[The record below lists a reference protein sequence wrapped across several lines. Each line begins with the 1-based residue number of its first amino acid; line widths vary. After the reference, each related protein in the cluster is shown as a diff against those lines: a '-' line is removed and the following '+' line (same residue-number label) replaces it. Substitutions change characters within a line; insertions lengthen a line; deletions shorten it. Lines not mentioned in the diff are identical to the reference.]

1 MSILKSF
8 IFLIFLLAPYAGAT
22 EIKQTTY
29 AYWDKPD
36 VEIFYI
42 TPNKIDKDTQ
52 LLFVIHGNS
61 RNAEDYIS
69 AWIPYISNK
78 NIIVVAPQFNKNSFR
93 YFFLLESATSSGK
106 INNNPDNYINNSL
119 SSFFNFCQSK
129 FSLSTN
135 KYKMFGHSAGAQ
147 FTHRYMLLSNDK
159 RISNAVIA
167 NAGWYTFLNESNFPY
182 GIKNSP
188 IDISSDHIKWF
199 MEMYIDSADW
209 VMVPNVYGM
218 GTFADGG
225 IFSTKPYICGSSYM
239 LRMSNYKKGEWCD
252 VVDGLYWRFIENN
265 LNFFK
270 TNPRLSLMVN
280 ALTRLDPERKK
291 LILTKAEEFIE
302 NNTN

>member
-42 TPNKIDKDTQ
+42 TPKKIDKDTQ
-52 LLFVIHGNS
+52 LLFIIHGNS

-106 INNNPDNYINNSL
+106 INNNPDNYINNSI
-119 SSFFNFCQSK
+119 SSFFNFFQSK

-147 FTHRYMLLSNDK
+147 FTHRYMLLSNDR

-167 NAGWYTFLNESNFPY
+167 NAGWYTFLNGNNFPY

-199 MEMYIDSADW
+199 MSNKTSLLIGNNDINLKSVNSSKGAQRQ
-209 VMVPNVYGM
+209 
-218 GTFADGG
+218 G
-225 IFSTKPYICGSSYM
+225 ITRVDRAESYFNS
-239 LRMSNYKKGEWCD
+239 LINISDNNNIPFRWSYK
-252 VVDGLYWRFIENN
+252 VVDKADHDYL
-265 LNFFK
+265 K
-270 TNPRLSLMVN
+270 MTPV
-280 ALTRLDPERKK
+280 AAK
-291 LILTKAEEFIE
+291 ILLEDVSSFD
-302 NNTN
+302 

>member
-8 IFLIFLLAPYAGAT
+8 IFLIFLTGPNVGAT

-42 TPNKIDKDTQ
+42 TPKKIDKDTQ

-61 RNAEDYIS
+61 RNAKDYIS
-69 AWIPYISNK
+69 AWIPFISNK

-93 YFFLLESATSSGK
+93 YFFLLESATSSGA
-106 INNNPDNYINNSL
+106 INNNPDDYINKSI
-119 SSFFNFCQSK
+119 SSFFNFFQSK

-159 RISNAVIA
+159 RISMAVIA
-167 NAGWYTFLNESNFPY
+167 NAGWYTFLNGNSFPY

-199 MEMYIDSADW
+199 MSNKTSLLIGNNDINLKSVNSSKGAQRQ
-209 VMVPNVYGM
+209 
-218 GTFADGG
+218 G
-225 IFSTKPYICGSSYM
+225 ITRVDRANSYFES
-239 LRMSNYKKGEWCD
+239 LVNISDDNNIPFRWSYK
-252 VVDGLYWRFIENN
+252 VVDEVDHDYL
-265 LNFFK
+265 K
-270 TNPRLSLMVN
+270 MTPV
-280 ALTRLDPERKK
+280 AAK
-291 LILTKAEEFIE
+291 ILLEDVSSFD
-302 NNTN
+302 

>member
-1 MSILKSF
+1 MSILKGF

-106 INNNPDNYINNSL
+106 INNNPDNYINKSI
-119 SSFFNFCQSK
+119 SSFFNFFQSK

-159 RISNAVIA
+159 RISSAVIA
-167 NAGWYTFLNESNFPY
+167 NAGWYTFLNGNNFPY

-199 MEMYIDSADW
+199 MSNKTSLLIGNNDINLKSVNSSKGAQRQ
-209 VMVPNVYGM
+209 
-218 GTFADGG
+218 G
-225 IFSTKPYICGSSYM
+225 ITRVDRANSYFNS
-239 LRMSNYKKGEWCD
+239 LINISDNNNIPFRWSYK
-252 VVDGLYWRFIENN
+252 VVDKADHDYL
-265 LNFFK
+265 K
-270 TNPRLSLMVN
+270 MTPV
-280 ALTRLDPERKK
+280 AAK
-291 LILTKAEEFIE
+291 ILLEDVSSFD
-302 NNTN
+302 

>member
-1 MSILKSF
+1 MSILRSF

-42 TPNKIDKDTQ
+42 TPKKIDKDTQ
-52 LLFVIHGNS
+52 LLFIIHGNS

-106 INNNPDNYINNSL
+106 INNNPDNYINNSI
-119 SSFFNFCQSK
+119 SSFFNFFQSK

-147 FTHRYMLLSNDK
+147 FTHRYMLLSNDR

-167 NAGWYTFLNESNFPY
+167 NAGWYTFLNGNNFPY

-199 MEMYIDSADW
+199 MSNKTSLLIGNNDINLKSVNSSKGAQRQ
-209 VMVPNVYGM
+209 
-218 GTFADGG
+218 G
-225 IFSTKPYICGSSYM
+225 ITRVDRAESYFNS
-239 LRMSNYKKGEWCD
+239 LINISDNNNIPFRWSYK
-252 VVDGLYWRFIENN
+252 VVDKADHDYL
-265 LNFFK
+265 K
-270 TNPRLSLMVN
+270 MTPV
-280 ALTRLDPERKK
+280 AAK
-291 LILTKAEEFIE
+291 ILLEDVSPFD
-302 NNTN
+302 

>member
-42 TPNKIDKDTQ
+42 TPKKIDKDTQ
-52 LLFVIHGNS
+52 LLFIIHGNS

-106 INNNPDNYINNSL
+106 INNNPDNYINNSI
-119 SSFFNFCQSK
+119 SSFFNFFQSK

-159 RISNAVIA
+159 RISSAVIA
-167 NAGWYTFLNESNFPY
+167 NAGWYTFLNGNNFPY

-199 MEMYIDSADW
+199 MSNKTSLLIGNKDINLKSVNSSKGAQRQ
-209 VMVPNVYGM
+209 
-218 GTFADGG
+218 G
-225 IFSTKPYICGSSYM
+225 ITRVDRANSYFNS
-239 LRMSNYKKGEWCD
+239 LINISDNNNIPFRWSYK
-252 VVDGLYWRFIENN
+252 VVDKADHDYL
-265 LNFFK
+265 K
-270 TNPRLSLMVN
+270 MTPV
-280 ALTRLDPERKK
+280 AAK
-291 LILTKAEEFIE
+291 ILLEDVSPFD
-302 NNTN
+302 

>member
-1 MSILKSF
+1 MSILKGF
-8 IFLIFLLAPYAGAT
+8 IFLIFLLASYDGAT

-42 TPNKIDKDTQ
+42 TPKKIDKDTQ
-52 LLFVIHGNS
+52 LLFIIHGNS

-69 AWIPYISNK
+69 AWIPYISYK

-106 INNNPDNYINNSL
+106 INNNPDNYINNSI
-119 SSFFNFCQSK
+119 SSFFNFFQSK

-167 NAGWYTFLNESNFPY
+167 NAGWYTFLNGNNFPY

-199 MEMYIDSADW
+199 MSNKTSLLIGNNDINLKSVNSSKGAQRQ
-209 VMVPNVYGM
+209 
-218 GTFADGG
+218 G
-225 IFSTKPYICGSSYM
+225 ITRVDRAESYFNS
-239 LRMSNYKKGEWCD
+239 LINISDNNNIPFRWSYK
-252 VVDGLYWRFIENN
+252 VVDKADHDYL
-265 LNFFK
+265 K
-270 TNPRLSLMVN
+270 MTPV
-280 ALTRLDPERKK
+280 AAK
-291 LILTKAEEFIE
+291 ILLEDVSPFD
-302 NNTN
+302 

>member
-1 MSILKSF
+1 MSILKGF

-42 TPNKIDKDTQ
+42 TPKKIDKDTQ
-52 LLFVIHGNS
+52 LLFIIHGNS

-106 INNNPDNYINNSL
+106 INNNPDNYINKSI
-119 SSFFNFCQSK
+119 SSFFNFFQSK

-147 FTHRYMLLSNDK
+147 FTHRYMLLSNDR

-167 NAGWYTFLNESNFPY
+167 NAGWYTFLNGNNFPY

-199 MEMYIDSADW
+199 MSNKTSLLIGNNDINLKSVNSSKGAQRQ
-209 VMVPNVYGM
+209 
-218 GTFADGG
+218 G
-225 IFSTKPYICGSSYM
+225 ITRVDRAESYFNS
-239 LRMSNYKKGEWCD
+239 LINISDNNNIPFRWSYK
-252 VVDGLYWRFIENN
+252 VVDKADHDYL
-265 LNFFK
+265 K
-270 TNPRLSLMVN
+270 MTPV
-280 ALTRLDPERKK
+280 AAK
-291 LILTKAEEFIE
+291 ILLEDVSSFD
-302 NNTN
+302 

>member
-42 TPNKIDKDTQ
+42 TPKKIDKDTQ
-52 LLFVIHGNS
+52 LLFIIHGNS

-119 SSFFNFCQSK
+119 SSFFNFFQSK

-147 FTHRYMLLSNDK
+147 FTHRYMLLSNDR

-167 NAGWYTFLNESNFPY
+167 NAGWYTFLNENNFPY

-199 MEMYIDSADW
+199 MSNKTSLLIGNNDINLKSVNSSKGAQRQ
-209 VMVPNVYGM
+209 
-218 GTFADGG
+218 G
-225 IFSTKPYICGSSYM
+225 ITRVDRAESYFNS
-239 LRMSNYKKGEWCD
+239 LINISDNNNIPFRWSYK
-252 VVDGLYWRFIENN
+252 VVDKADHDYL
-265 LNFFK
+265 K
-270 TNPRLSLMVN
+270 MTPV
-280 ALTRLDPERKK
+280 AAK
-291 LILTKAEEFIE
+291 ILLEDVSPFD
-302 NNTN
+302 

>member
-42 TPNKIDKDTQ
+42 TPKKIDKDTQ
-52 LLFVIHGNS
+52 LLFIIHGNS

-119 SSFFNFCQSK
+119 SSFFNFFQSK

-159 RISNAVIA
+159 RISSAVIA
-167 NAGWYTFLNESNFPY
+167 NAGWYTFLNENNFPY

-199 MEMYIDSADW
+199 MSNKTSLLIGNNDINLKSVNSSKGAQRQ
-209 VMVPNVYGM
+209 
-218 GTFADGG
+218 G
-225 IFSTKPYICGSSYM
+225 ITRVDRAESYFNS
-239 LRMSNYKKGEWCD
+239 LINISDNNNIPFRWSYK
-252 VVDGLYWRFIENN
+252 VVDKADHDYL
-265 LNFFK
+265 K
-270 TNPRLSLMVN
+270 MTPV
-280 ALTRLDPERKK
+280 AAK
-291 LILTKAEEFIE
+291 ILLEDVSPFD
-302 NNTN
+302 

>member
-1 MSILKSF
+1 VSILKSF

-42 TPNKIDKDTQ
+42 TPKKIDKDTQ
-52 LLFVIHGNS
+52 LLFIIHGNS

-106 INNNPDNYINNSL
+106 INNNPDNYINNSI
-119 SSFFNFCQSK
+119 SSFFNFFQSK

-147 FTHRYMLLSNDK
+147 FTHRYMLLSNDR

-167 NAGWYTFLNESNFPY
+167 NAGWYTFLNGNNFPY

-199 MEMYIDSADW
+199 MSNKTSLLIGNNDINLKSVNSSKGAQRQ
-209 VMVPNVYGM
+209 
-218 GTFADGG
+218 G
-225 IFSTKPYICGSSYM
+225 ITRVDRAESYFNS
-239 LRMSNYKKGEWCD
+239 LINISDNNNIPFRWSYK
-252 VVDGLYWRFIENN
+252 VVDKADHDYL
-265 LNFFK
+265 K
-270 TNPRLSLMVN
+270 MTPV
-280 ALTRLDPERKK
+280 AAK
-291 LILTKAEEFIE
+291 ILLEDVSPFD
-302 NNTN
+302 

>member
-8 IFLIFLLAPYAGAT
+8 IFLIFLLAPYASAT

-42 TPNKIDKDTQ
+42 TPKKIDKDTQ
-52 LLFVIHGNS
+52 LLFIIHGNS

-106 INNNPDNYINNSL
+106 INNNPDNYINNSI
-119 SSFFNFCQSK
+119 SSFFNFFQSK

-167 NAGWYTFLNESNFPY
+167 NAGWYTFLNGNNFPY

-199 MEMYIDSADW
+199 MSNKTSLLIGNNDINLKSVNSSKGAQRQ
-209 VMVPNVYGM
+209 
-218 GTFADGG
+218 G
-225 IFSTKPYICGSSYM
+225 ITRVDRAESYFNS
-239 LRMSNYKKGEWCD
+239 LINISDNNNIPFRWSYK
-252 VVDGLYWRFIENN
+252 VVDKADHDYL
-265 LNFFK
+265 K
-270 TNPRLSLMVN
+270 MTPV
-280 ALTRLDPERKK
+280 AAK
-291 LILTKAEEFIE
+291 ILLEDVSPFD
-302 NNTN
+302 

>member
-1 MSILKSF
+1 MSILKGF

-69 AWIPYISNK
+69 AWIPYIGNK

-106 INNNPDNYINNSL
+106 INNNPDNYINKSI
-119 SSFFNFCQSK
+119 SSFFNFFQSK

-147 FTHRYMLLSNDK
+147 FTHRYMLLSNDR

-167 NAGWYTFLNESNFPY
+167 NAGWYTFLNGNNFPY

-199 MEMYIDSADW
+199 MSNKTSLLIGNNDINLKSVNSSKGAQRQ
-209 VMVPNVYGM
+209 
-218 GTFADGG
+218 G
-225 IFSTKPYICGSSYM
+225 ITRVDRANNYFNSLINISDNNNIPFRWSY
-239 LRMSNYKKGEWCD
+239 K
-252 VVDGLYWRFIENN
+252 VVDKADHDYL
-265 LNFFK
+265 K
-270 TNPRLSLMVN
+270 MTPV
-280 ALTRLDPERKK
+280 AAK
-291 LILTKAEEFIE
+291 ILLEDVSSFD
-302 NNTN
+302 

>member
-1 MSILKSF
+1 MSILKGF

-42 TPNKIDKDTQ
+42 TPKKIDKDTQ
-52 LLFVIHGNS
+52 LLFIIHGNS

-106 INNNPDNYINNSL
+106 INNNPDDYINKSI
-119 SSFFNFCQSK
+119 SSFFNFFQSK

-159 RISNAVIA
+159 RISSAVIA
-167 NAGWYTFLNESNFPY
+167 NAGWYTFLNENNFPY

-199 MEMYIDSADW
+199 MSNKTSLLIGNNDINLKSVNSSKGAQRQ
-209 VMVPNVYGM
+209 
-218 GTFADGG
+218 G
-225 IFSTKPYICGSSYM
+225 ITRVDRAESYFNS
-239 LRMSNYKKGEWCD
+239 LINISDNNNIPFRWSYK
-252 VVDGLYWRFIENN
+252 VVDKADHDYL
-265 LNFFK
+265 K
-270 TNPRLSLMVN
+270 MTPV
-280 ALTRLDPERKK
+280 AAK
-291 LILTKAEEFIE
+291 ILLEDVSSFD
-302 NNTN
+302 